1 MEYRGF
7 DIIRKAKLFVVI
19 CTGFVLGSST
29 TISGAKELIDNFIY
43 EEI

>member
-7 DIIRKAKLFVVI
+7 DIIKRAGLFMVI
-19 CTGFVLGSST
+19 CTGFVLGSAT
-29 TISGAKELIDNFIY
+29 TMEGAQELIDNFIY